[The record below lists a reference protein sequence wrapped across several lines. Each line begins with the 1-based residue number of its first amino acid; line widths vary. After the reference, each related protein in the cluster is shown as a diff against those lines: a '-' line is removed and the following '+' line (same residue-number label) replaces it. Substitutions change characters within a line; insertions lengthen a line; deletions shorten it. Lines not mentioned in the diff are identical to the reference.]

1 MKAACAL
8 LLLLFGCRPAPGTAP
23 EPLRVAAAADL
34 SLAFEEIGALYRAET
49 GQSLSLSFGSTGL
62 LAKQISEGGP
72 FDVFAAANVSF
83 VDQVIGAG
91 RCDASTKTM
100 YAVGRVALWSRDPAL
115 LPARI
120 EDLKEPR
127 FRRVAL
133 ANPEHAPY
141 GKAAEEALRAAGI
154 YEELKPRLVYAENVR
169 QAWQFAESGNVE
181 VAFVALSLVRSNA
194 VGEAVAPTG
203 ASTPQAA
210 GQGSG
215 GASLVIPTELHR
227 RIDQAMAVCGS
238 DPGRQAAGKRFVELV
253 SSDRGRAIMRRYG
266 FLLPG
271 ESLAEIR

>member
-1 MKAACAL
+1 MKAAYVLPL
-8 LLLLFGCRPAPGTAP
+8 LLLGCRPAPGTAP

-62 LAKQISEGGP
+62 LAKQIGEGGP

-91 RCDASTKTM
+91 RCDPSTKTL
-100 YAVGRVALWSRDPAL
+100 YAVGRVALWAKDPAL
-115 LPARI
+115 LPGRI
-120 EDLKEPR
+120 EELKDPR

-154 YEELKPRLVYAENVR
+154 YEELRPRLVYAENVR

-181 VAFVALSLVRSNA
+181 VAFVALSLVRSSA
-194 VGEAVAPTG
+194 AGEAGGATPSTG
-203 ASTPQAA
+203 HGAV
-210 GQGSG
+210 
-215 GASLVIPTELHR
+215 GASLVIPTDLHR

-238 DPGRQAAGKRFVELV
+238 DPERQAAGRRFVDLV
-253 SSDRGRAIMRRYG
+253 ASDRGRAIMRRYG

>member
-1 MKAACAL
+1 MKAGWLIPML
-8 LLLLFGCRPAPGTAP
+8 LLGCRPAPGTAP

-72 FDVFAAANVSF
+72 YDVFAAANVSF

-100 YAVGRVALWSRDPAL
+100 YAVGRVALWAKDPAL
-115 LPARI
+115 LPSRI
-120 EDLKEPR
+120 EDLKDPR

-154 YEELKPRLVYAENVR
+154 YEALKPRLVYAENVR
-169 QAWQFAESGNVE
+169 QAWQFADSGNVE
-181 VAFVALSLVRSNA
+181 VAFVALSLVRS
-194 VGEAVAPTG
+194 
-203 ASTPQAA
+203 SSS
-210 GQGSG
+210 GS
-215 GASLVIPTELHR
+215 SLVIPTELHQ
-227 RIDQAMAVCGS
+227 RIDQAMAVCGT

>member
-1 MKAACAL
+1 MKAGWLIPML
-8 LLLLFGCRPAPGTAP
+8 LLGCRPAPGTAP

-72 FDVFAAANVSF
+72 YDVFAAANVSF

-100 YAVGRVALWSRDPAL
+100 YAVGRVALWAKDPAL
-115 LPARI
+115 LPSRI
-120 EDLKEPR
+120 EDLKDPR

-169 QAWQFAESGNVE
+169 QAWQFADSGNVE
-181 VAFVALSLVRSNA
+181 VAFVALSLVRS
-194 VGEAVAPTG
+194 
-203 ASTPQAA
+203 SSS
-210 GQGSG
+210 GS
-215 GASLVIPTELHR
+215 SLVVPSELHQ
-227 RIDQAMAVCGS
+227 RIDQAMAVCGA